1 MPKILVLFAGQPT
14 TMVNAVADGARS
26 VRFSEVEL
34 RRVDT
39 PSPTAPDEQVNIH
52 QTLTGIDEIALYD
65 AVVVAVS
72 ADGRVH
78 PELSRLLAGP
88 TETAPRSAWQNKVG
102 AAFPAEPGESA
113 VDVWPALATLGDIGM
128 LVVAPYGGSADAA
141 RELGARVA
149 QVVGWVTHARSHHH
163 HAH

>member
-14 TMVNAVADGARS
+14 AIVTAVADGARG

-34 RRVDT
+34 RRVEPAEPAT
-39 PSPTAPDEQVNIH
+39 PSDHHRTLASADEMMPYD
-52 QTLTGIDEIALYD
+52 GI
-65 AVVVAVS
+65 VVAAS
-72 ADGRVH
+72 AGGGVH
-78 PELSRLLAGP
+78 PALARLLEQAAAGG
-88 TETAPRSAWQNKVG
+88 ARSAWQNKVG
-102 AAFPAEPGESA
+102 SAFAPEAGAELSG
-113 VDVWPALATLGDIGM
+113 VWPALSLLGDLGM
-128 LVVAPYGGSADAA
+128 VVLAPGAGGVDAA